1 MISIETLRELAPKL
15 ARELGWYIRPRPLK
29 ARLLAGLT
37 LWDHSRRV
45 IIMMDPRTDIHMWAR
60 ALCHELAH
68 AVGHNRGVTERLY
81 ATAEGEL
88 SEERIAE
95 RAGQIFFNAL
105 VEDPDE
111 QVQFHNL
118 GELSAFEEG
127 EAGWRAWDMYTTAL
141 ELEWRRWV
149 CIPTVECNAAFTVG
163 QTWFSPSHLK

>member
-1 MISIETLRELAPKL
+1 VISIETLLELAPKL

-68 AVGHNRGVTERLY
+68 VVGHNRGVTEQLY
-81 ATAEGEL
+81 ETPEGEA

-95 RAGQIFFNAL
+95 RAGQIFFDAL

-118 GELSAFEEG
+118 GELSSFEER
-127 EAGWRAWDMYTTAL
+127 EAEIRAWDMYTAALAL
-141 ELEWRRWV
+141 EWGR
-149 CIPTVECNAAFTVG
+149 
-163 QTWFSPSHLK
+163 